1 MIEAKAP
8 TGDTVV
14 DYDRTHLAL
23 YAALLDAADAGRCWR
38 DAATALMGIDIAD
51 PRAEA
56 CWRSH
61 LDRARWIVGD
71 GLGPA
76 LIASGIRSCGT
87 AKQSGLYASSARATA
102 PSTLRLSS
110 RLPRPPVRG
119 SITHTGPATH

>member
-1 MIEAKAP
+1 MMEAKAP

-51 PRAEA
+51 PRAAA

-76 LIASGIRSCGT
+76 LIAFRPEARPVGKGWASTCRSRWF
-87 AKQSGLYASSARATA
+87 A
-102 PSTLRLSS
+102 
-110 RLPRPPVRG
+110 
-119 SITHTGPATH
+119 